1 MGAIQQSVNAALSTA
16 TTAAA
21 VGKGVASYGKQKEAE
36 LKKEQAELKKAENER
51 IAGQQGVITEAADLQ
66 KEFQENEK
74 SSIDYDSQIKERE
87 SIMAQL
93 DTAFRYGKKDPKYI
107 KAQTELE
114 RLQEQKR
121 LQEAQ
126 FASRMESFRKR
137 KELIDQKASLYGM
150 GPIDIFNEGGKK

>member
-1 MGAIQQSVNAALSTA
+1 MGAIQQSINAALSTA

-36 LKKEQAELKKAENER
+36 LKKEQAELTKAENER
-51 IAGQQGVITEAADLQ
+51 IAGQQGVITEAADLK
-66 KEFQENEK
+66 KEFDENEK
-74 SSIDYDSQIKERE
+74 SGAELDKQINEKKAYIGNINTPRDKAWE
-87 SIMAQL
+87 AQKQL
-93 DTAFRYGKKDPKYI
+93 
-107 KAQTELE
+107 KA
-114 RLQEQKR
+114 LQEQKK

-150 GPIDIFNEGGKK
+150 GPIDIFNEGGNK

>member
-1 MGAIQQSVNAALSTA
+1 MGAIQQSINAALSTA

-36 LKKEQAELKKAENER
+36 LKREQAELTKAENEK

-66 KEFQENEK
+66 KEFQEYEK
-74 SSIDYDSQIKERE
+74 SGVDYDSKIKEKQN
-87 SIMAQL
+87 IMAQL
-93 DTAFRYGKKDPKYI
+93 DTAFRFGKKDPKYI
-107 KAQTELE
+107 KAQIELE
-114 RLQEQKR
+114 ALQEQKK

-150 GPIDIFNEGGKK
+150 KPVDIFNEGGKK

>member
-1 MGAIQQSVNAALSTA
+1 MGAIQKSINAGLSTA

-21 VGKGVASYGKQKEAE
+21 VGKGVVYYGKQKEAE
-36 LKKEQAELKKAENER
+36 LKKEQAELTKAENER

-66 KEFQENEK
+66 NEVQEIEKAGAELDTQINEK
-74 SSIDYDSQIKERE
+74 KAYIGNINTPRDKAME
-87 SIMAQL
+87 AQKQL
-93 DTAFRYGKKDPKYI
+93 
-107 KAQTELE
+107 KA
-114 RLQEQKR
+114 LQEQKK

>member
-36 LKKEQAELKKAENER
+36 LKREQAELTKAENER

-66 KEFQENEK
+66 REVQESEK
-74 SSIDYDSQIKERE
+74 AGAELDTQIKEKQI
-87 SIMAQL
+87 IMGQL
-93 DTAFRYGKKDPKYI
+93 DTPFRFGKNDPKYI
-107 KAQTELE
+107 KANTELKA
-114 RLQEQKR
+114 LQEQKK

-126 FASRMESFRKR
+126 FASRVEGFRKR

>member
-1 MGAIQQSVNAALSTA
+1 MGAIQQSINAALSTA

-36 LKKEQAELKKAENER
+36 LKREQAELTKAENER
-51 IAGQQGVITEAADLQ
+51 IAGQQGVITEAADLK
-66 KEFQENEK
+66 KEFDENEK
-74 SSIDYDSQIKERE
+74 AGAE
-87 SIMAQL
+87 L
-93 DTAFRYGKKDPKYI
+93 DTQINEKKAYI
-107 KAQTELE
+107 DNINTPRDKAREAQKQLKA
-114 RLQEQKR
+114 LAEQKK

>member
-1 MGAIQQSVNAALSTA
+1 MGAIQQSINAALSTA

-21 VGKGVASYGKQKEAE
+21 IEKGVASYGKQKEAE
-36 LKKEQAELKKAENER
+36 LKKEQAELTKAENER
-51 IAGQQGVITEAADLQ
+51 IAGQQGVITEAANIQ
-66 KEFQENEK
+66 KEFQEYEK
-74 SSIDYDSQIKERE
+74 SSAE
-87 SIMAQL
+87 L
-93 DTAFRYGKKDPKYI
+93 DTQINEKKAYI
-107 KAQTELE
+107 GDINTPSDKAMKAQKQLKA
-114 RLQEQKR
+114 LQDQKE

>member
-1 MGAIQQSVNAALSTA
+1 MGAIQQSINAALGTA

-36 LKKEQAELKKAENER
+36 LKKEQAELTKAENER
-51 IAGQQGVITEAADLQ
+51 IAGQQGVITEAADLK

-74 SSIDYDSQIKERE
+74 AGSELDTQIQQKERYINDINTPRNKAWE
-87 SIMAQL
+87 AQKQL
-93 DTAFRYGKKDPKYI
+93 
-107 KAQTELE
+107 KA
-114 RLQEQKR
+114 LQEQKK

-126 FASRMESFRKR
+126 FASRMESFRNR

>member
-1 MGAIQQSVNAALSTA
+1 MGAIQQSINAALSTA

-21 VGKGVASYGKQKEAE
+21 IEKGVASYGKQKEAE
-36 LKKEQAELKKAENER
+36 LKKEQAELTKAENER
-51 IAGQQGVITEAADLQ
+51 IAGQQGVITEAANIQ
-66 KEFQENEK
+66 KEFQEYEK
-74 SSIDYDSQIKERE
+74 SSAELDTQIKE
-87 SIMAQL
+87 
-93 DTAFRYGKKDPKYI
+93 KKAYI
-107 KAQTELE
+107 GDINTPSDKAMKAQKQLKA
-114 RLQEQKR
+114 LQDQKE